1 MPIIQD
7 IKVLATNPIEFLKAI
22 QDVII
27 RGARYKE
34 NTFVNLTSMPL
45 MAEFVVE
52 IDEDKPETQW
62 KDDGPIVRAIPL
74 PVREFQYTKEQL
86 EAMPIEEMRPI
97 VGSRGVKGRTKD
109 KMIKQYLAA
118 VESGIN
124 AAASSED
131 EE

>member
-1 MPIIQD
+1 MPIIQEVR
-7 IKVLATNPIEFLKAI
+7 VLATNPIEFLKAI

-52 IDEDKPETQW
+52 IDPGHPESQW

-74 PVREFQYTKEQL
+74 TQKTFIYSKEQL
-86 EAMPIEEMRPI
+86 EAMKWEEFKKL
-97 VGSRGVKGRTKD
+97 VLDTTG
-109 KMIKQYLAA
+109 
-118 VESGIN
+118 ESGRDRNLLMTKYLKFTGQI
-124 AAASSED
+124 
-131 EE
+131 